1 MASQPTRRELTHDR
15 VVEVAARTLRRS
27 GFEGVGVADVM
38 KQAGLTHGGFYAH
51 FESRDALLAEAI
63 ERAGRDSAAGIERRV
78 EAARA
83 CGVSTLRAM
92 VEGYLSEAH
101 LSNPESGCVVA
112 ALGSEMARQSP
123 SLRAPSVERVNKLI
137 AVLQRSLPAGGNKA
151 QATVIVSTMVG
162 ALQLARTLGPNA
174 QGKAVLTAARESLLA
189 QYDSA

>member
-1 MASQPTRRELTHDR
+1 
-15 VVEVAARTLRRS
+15 
-27 GFEGVGVADVM
+27 
-38 KQAGLTHGGFYAH
+38 
-51 FESRDALLAEAI
+51 
-63 ERAGRDSAAGIERRV
+63 
-78 EAARA
+78 
-83 CGVSTLRAM
+83 
-92 VEGYLSEAH
+92 
-101 LSNPESGCVVA
+101 
-112 ALGSEMARQSP
+112 MARQSP